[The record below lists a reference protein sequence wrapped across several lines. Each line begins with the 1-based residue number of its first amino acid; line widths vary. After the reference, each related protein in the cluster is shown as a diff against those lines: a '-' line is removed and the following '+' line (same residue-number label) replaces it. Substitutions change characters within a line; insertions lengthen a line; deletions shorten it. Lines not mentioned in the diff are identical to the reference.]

1 MDWTRK
7 MKKNILVLSILLL
20 MLMGCSKLVEV
31 QLDPEVTVFLSDGDK
46 QKIQLT
52 AKDAE
57 YIILE
62 EWLKENKA
70 GWLST
75 SGIYSGGVY
84 LTSDNY
90 GIQIIDSKVVLY
102 TSITDKPR
110 AIYAQEIERSDL
122 KELKDLNKL

>member
-1 MDWTRK
+1 MGGTRK
-7 MKKNILVLSILLL
+7 MKKNILVLSILLF

-31 QLDPEVTVFLSDGDK
+31 QLDPEVTVFLSDSGGE
-46 QKIQLT
+46 KIQLT

-90 GIQIIDSKVVLY
+90 GIQVIDSKVVLY

-122 KELKDLNKL
+122 KELKSLNK

>member
-1 MDWTRK
+1 

-20 MLMGCSKLVEV
+20 ALMGCSKAVDIE
-31 QLDPEVTVFLSDGDK
+31 LDAEVTVFLSNGSE

-57 YIILE
+57 YIMLK
-62 EWLKENKA
+62 EWLEQNKA

-75 SGIYSGGVY
+75 SGRYSGGVY
-84 LTSDNY
+84 MTSGNY
-90 GIQIIDSKVVLY
+90 GIQVTDSKVVLY
-102 TSITDKPR
+102 TSITDNPT

-122 KELKDLNKL
+122 KALKKLEK

>member
-1 MDWTRK
+1 MDWTIK

-20 MLMGCSKLVEV
+20 MLMGCSKLVDV
-31 QLDPEVTVFLSDGDK
+31 QLDPEVTIFLSNGGG
-46 QKIQLT
+46 QQIQLT
-52 AKDAE
+52 AEDAE
-57 YIILE
+57 YIMLQ
-62 EWLKENKA
+62 EWLEKNKA

-75 SGIYSGGVY
+75 SGRYSGGVY

-90 GIQIIDSKVVLY
+90 GIQVTDSKVVLY

-122 KELKDLNKL
+122 KALKNLNK

>member
-1 MDWTRK
+1 
-7 MKKNILVLSILLL
+7 MKKNMLVLSILLL

-31 QLDPEVTVFLSDGDK
+31 QLDPEVTVFLSDSGG

-90 GIQIIDSKVVLY
+90 GIQVIDSKVVLY

-122 KELKDLNKL
+122 KELKNLNK

>member
-1 MDWTRK
+1 MDRTRK
-7 MKKNILVLSILLL
+7 MKKNMLVLSILLL

-31 QLDPEVTVFLSDGDK
+31 QLDPEVTVFLSDSGG

-90 GIQIIDSKVVLY
+90 GIQVIDSKVVLY

-122 KELKDLNKL
+122 KELKNLNK